1 MELLQ
6 NKTADFAVSGL
17 MRNALSDNF
26 YAVRRTALDHLR
38 GYRGPSGNAVRAEIQ
53 RLATADP
60 SSVVRAQALVT
71 LASFPN
77 ENYATTYQ
85 TALRDS
91 SYAVES
97 AAIEALAKLPSVNA
111 RAQIATLEN
120 TPNSGLV
127 VAIASYYAQ
136 RGSIEQYNWFLRRLP
151 DLTDADLYT
160 YLQAFG
166 AFMVQMPV
174 IEREKG
180 IKTLESIA
188 RTHPQYV
195 VRLGAYRG
203 LMTLAP
209 SQPDLKSVLL
219 DIKTKETDDRLK
231 AYYNLM

>member
-1 MELLQ
+1 
-6 NKTADFAVSGL
+6 
-17 MRNALSDNF
+17 
-26 YAVRRTALDHLR
+26 
-38 GYRGPSGNAVRAEIQ
+38 
-53 RLATADP
+53 
-60 SSVVRAQALVT
+60 
-71 LASFPN
+71 
-77 ENYATTYQ
+77 
-85 TALRDS
+85 LRDS

-120 TPNSGLV
+120 TANSGLI

-136 RGSIEQYNWFLRRLP
+136 RGSIEQYSWFLRRMP
-151 DLTDADLYT
+151 DLTDVDLYT

-180 IKTLESIA
+180 IHTLEAMA

-203 LMTLAP
+203 LMALAP
-209 SQPDLKSVLL
+209 SQPELKSVLL
-219 DIKTKETDDRLK
+219 DIKTKETDERLK